1 MHISTLI
8 YTSRAATPVTMK
20 SLKHLAEVSAR
31 KNSLVGI
38 TGLLLFGSG
47 NYFQV
52 LEGNQTGIRIVY
64 ERIRLDKRHTSCEVL
79 FEQQVERRMFP
90 EWHMG
95 QLNLDNAD
103 MGEKSDWEIVST
115 TLARSNS
122 IDWQT
127 DQPVMAWIREF
138 VDHNGSG
145 QSTSAA

>member
-1 MHISTLI
+1 
-8 YTSRAATPVTMK
+8 MK
-20 SLKHLAEVSAR
+20 SLKTLAELSAS
-31 KNSLVGI
+31 KNALVGI

-52 LEGNQTGIRIVY
+52 LEGNQTSVKIVY
-64 ERIRLDKRHTSCEVL
+64 ERIRLDKRHTNCEVL
-79 FEQQVERRMFP
+79 FEQKVERRMFP
-90 EWHMG
+90 DWHMG

-127 DQPVMAWIREF
+127 DHPVMSWIREF
-138 VDHNGSG
+138 LDHNGSG
-145 QSTSAA
+145 KTSSAA